1 MKRLLVAFAFLLA
14 SIGYANA
21 QAGVALYC
29 WSPTGTGLSQWQPCN
44 STNPLQVAG
53 TVSATVTFPTIGS
66 AVPTTGIYDAL
77 NVAGTLRGWTGV
89 NPSGSI
95 YAGQV
100 DLASVGGASVGTAG
114 SAGTGVVTVQGI
126 AAMTPVLVTPS
137 APADP
142 CFASAKTNLPIS
154 TNSNSSV
161 QLIALSG
168 GTTIYVCSLSLIA
181 AGATTVAVTTGTG
194 TACVTNNAA
203 VVGTTTAS
211 IANSMSLAANGGLTL
226 GSGVGT
232 IAKGAAASELCMILG
247 SSVYVSGNLTYVQQ

>member
-1 MKRLLVAFAFLLA
+1 MKRLLVACVLLLA
-14 SIGYANA
+14 SVRFASA
-21 QAGVALYC
+21 QNVNLNCYTG
-29 WSPTGTGLSQWQPCN
+29 PTYPQWTPCN
-44 STNPLQVAG
+44 STNPLQVAAS
-53 TVSATVTFPTIGS
+53 VSATVTFPTIGS

-100 DLASVGGASVGTAG
+100 DVASVGGASTGTAG
-114 SAGTGVVTVQGI
+114 SAGTGVLTVQGI
-126 AAMTPVLVTPS
+126 ASMTPVLVTQS

-142 CFASAKTNLPIS
+142 CFSSAKTNLAING
-154 TNSNSSV
+154 NSNSSA

-181 AGATTVAVTTGTG
+181 AGATTVAFTTGTG

-203 VVGTTTAS
+203 VIGSTTAN
-211 IANSMSLAANGGLTL
+211 IANSISLAANGGLTL

-232 IAKGAAASELCMILG
+232 IAKGAAASEFCMILG
-247 SSVYVSGNLTYVQQ
+247 SSVYVAGNLTYVQN